1 MIVPHGGGRTLGVT
15 LEIPMPIREELDA
28 ARRRYGVL
36 EEGWSS
42 HVTLLAPIEA
52 DDAVVASIIDHL
64 DAVARR
70 TTPIR
75 IHLQGTGSF
84 RPVSPVAF
92 LVLVEGAEQCAVLE
106 SAVRSGDLGV
116 ESRFPYHP
124 HVTLAHGVPDDILD
138 RVQRD
143 FADFESEFTAA
154 AMTLR
159 ENVDGAWVLVREF
172 PLTG

>member
-1 MIVPHGGGRTLGVT
+1 
-15 LEIPMPIREELDA
+15 MPIREELDA

-36 EEGWSS
+36 EEGWAS

-70 TTPIR
+70 TAPIR
-75 IHLQGTGSF
+75 IRLQGTDTF

-92 LVLVEGAEQCAVLE
+92 LVLVEGAEQCASLE

-124 HVTLAHGVPDDILD
+124 HVTLAHGVTDDDLD
-138 RVQRD
+138 RVQQD

-154 AMTLR
+154 AMMLR
-159 ENVDGAWVLVREF
+159 ENVDGVWMLIREF
-172 PLTG
+172 RLTG